1 MTAPPS
7 SPSIAG
13 PPGGPIGGPIGAPTR
28 RFYGWTIAWGLGAT
42 TTVSWGILFYAFA
55 VFLQPMEAE
64 LGWSRAAL
72 SGAFTVA
79 LLVSGLAAPIAGQW
93 IDRRGARAIMT
104 FGSCLGVLLLLAWS
118 GIRDLPLFY
127 LLWAAIG
134 LAMAC
139 TLYDPAFAVIA
150 RWFSGPHAA
159 GRAGA
164 MMIVTLLAGLAST
177 IFLPVSAWLVELQGW
192 RTALLSLA
200 AILAVTTIAP
210 HALLLRHAPHS
221 AADPGAVPTRAGVG
235 ASFGA
240 LLRHP
245 PFVWLSVS
253 FWLYGLASVGLGIHL
268 VPYLGERGYPPTLAA
283 LATGAVGAAQ
293 LLGRIAFAPLERHVP
308 RRWLIAAT
316 LAAQPLAML
325 ALLGLPLV
333 SEAATTLG
341 VYAFILLFGI
351 SRGAATLARATLI
364 AGRYGPA
371 RFGAVNGALS
381 LIVTFSHAIAPVA
394 LGAAHDLTATYDP
407 ALWFLLALSLVA
419 TGLVLL
425 ADPPE

>member
-1 MTAPPS
+1 M
-7 SPSIAG
+7 G
-13 PPGGPIGGPIGAPTR
+13 V
-28 RFYGWTIAWGLGAT
+28 T
-42 TTVSWGILFYAFA
+42 TTVSWGILFYAFS
-55 VFLQPMEAE
+55 VFLRPMEAD

-79 LLVSGLAAPIAGQW
+79 LLVSGLVAPLVGRW
-93 IDRRGARAIMT
+93 IDRRGARVLMT
-104 FGSCLGVLLLLAWS
+104 FGSCLGTVLLLAWS
-118 GIRDLPLFY
+118 GVRDLPLFY
-127 LLWAAIG
+127 LVWAAMGI
-134 LAMAC
+134 AMAC

-150 RWFSGPHAA
+150 RWFSGAHAP

-177 IFLPVSAWLVELQGW
+177 IFLPVAAWLAELQGW

-200 AILAVTTIAP
+200 AILALSTIAP
-210 HALLLRHAPHS
+210 HALLLRHAPH
-221 AADPGAVPTRAGVG
+221 AAVDPHATTRADVA
-235 ASFGA
+235 ASFRA

-245 PFVWLSVS
+245 PFVWLAVS

-268 VPYLGERGYPPTLAA
+268 VSYLSERGYPPTLAA
-283 LATGAVGAAQ
+283 VATGAVGAAQ
-293 LLGRIAFAPLERHVP
+293 LLGRIAFTPLERRAP

-316 LAAQPLAML
+316 LGAQPIAML
-325 ALLGLPLV
+325 ALLALPLV
-333 SEAATTLG
+333 PGAAALG

-364 AGRYGPA
+364 AGRYGPS

-381 LIVTFSHAIAPVA
+381 LIVTFSHALAPVA
-394 LGAAHDLTATYDP
+394 LGAAHDLTASYDH
-407 ALWFLLALSLVA
+407 ALWVLLALSVIA

-425 ADPPE
+425 ADPD

>member
-1 MTAPPS
+1 
-7 SPSIAG
+7 
-13 PPGGPIGGPIGAPTR
+13 
-28 RFYGWTIAWGLGAT
+28 
-42 TTVSWGILFYAFA
+42 
-55 VFLQPMEAE
+55 MEAE

-79 LLVSGLAAPIAGQW
+79 LLVSGLVAPVVGRW

-104 FGSCLGVLLLLAWS
+104 FGSCLGTLLVLAWA
-118 GIRDLPLFY
+118 GVRDLPLFY

-134 LAMAC
+134 VAMAC

-177 IFLPVSAWLVELQGW
+177 IFLPVAAWLVELQGW

-210 HALLLRHAPHS
+210 HALLLRHAAH
-221 AADPGAVPTRAGVG
+221 AATNAHATTRADVA
-235 ASFGA
+235 ASFRS

-245 PFVWLSVS
+245 PFVWLAAS

-268 VPYLGERGYPPTLAA
+268 VPYLSERGYPPTLAA
-283 LATGAVGAAQ
+283 VATGAVGAAQ
-293 LLGRIAFAPLERHVP
+293 LLGRIAFAPLERRAP

-316 LAAQPLAML
+316 LGAQPVAML
-325 ALLGLPLV
+325 ALLALPLLPGPGAV
-333 SEAATTLG
+333 TATVGL
-341 VYAFILLFGI
+341 YAFILLFGI

-381 LIVTFSHAIAPVA
+381 LIVTFSHALAPVA
-394 LGAAHDLTATYDP
+394 LGAAHDLSATYDP
-407 ALWFLLALSLVA
+407 ALWLLLALSVVA
-419 TGLVLL
+419 TGLVLF
-425 ADPPE
+425 ADPD